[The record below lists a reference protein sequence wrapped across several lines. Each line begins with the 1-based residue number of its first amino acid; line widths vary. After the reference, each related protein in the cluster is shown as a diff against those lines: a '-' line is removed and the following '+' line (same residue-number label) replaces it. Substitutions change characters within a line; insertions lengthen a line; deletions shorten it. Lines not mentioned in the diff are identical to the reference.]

1 MPADYAAIRAANKLE
16 YGNVQNWG
24 PVLLVNRYDSHAH
37 FIFELLQNAE
47 DALAR
52 REGWRGSKSVR
63 FDLAPQCLRVLHAG
77 NPFTLG
83 DVRGVCGIAKT
94 TKDLTEIGRFG
105 IGFKSVYAVTD
116 RPEVHS
122 GGEDFAIENFV
133 FPVAAPATTRS
144 ADQTEFVLPLRADD
158 GNLFASIANSLGKLG
173 ARALLFLRQIE
184 EISWAVSDGA
194 SGIYMRD
201 QGGEAGAGCRR
212 VLLIGEREGVNV
224 EETWLVFSREA
235 RVESGERAGFIEVA
249 FLLDKDEETSAD
261 VVRRIDASP
270 LYAFFPTVVSTH
282 LGFLV
287 QGPYRTTPSRDNIPP
302 EDPWNVKLIRAT
314 AELLVDAVRE
324 LKAQGRLDVAALQT
338 LPIARSN
345 FPDGSMFVP
354 LFEAVRNALATEP
367 LLPCAEGGWTTAK
380 SARLARTQELRELFD
395 AGQLAALLGE
405 PGEVHWLSGDI
416 TRDTAAALRQYVLT
430 ELKISELTPEMVL
443 ARLDKAFLAAQS
455 DAWILK
461 LYEFL
466 DGQPALLR
474 SGRVAKV
481 PLVRIAGGG
490 HVIAQAGGQPQAF
503 LPSDIQTDFPT
514 VPRSV
519 CSTEKSLAFLKA
531 LGLSEPDIVDDVVRN
546 VVPKYL
552 PDTVSVEDD
561 EYAADIRRMVAAFA
575 TEHTGQRKKLVTAL
589 AAANIV
595 MSVDAGDGE
604 QHVST
609 PGQVYLATERL
620 MALFAGVA
628 DVMLVDSAYD
638 CLKGEDV
645 RELLEACGA
654 VRYPR
659 PVAATPPTP
668 SELAQLREQEG
679 HARTSGVN
687 DHVIDAALGGLDALL
702 ALLPTLASD
711 EQRKRAGLL
720 WEELV
725 NLEDRSGK
733 RIFTGKYTWSY
744 YGSHEAAFDAAFVRQ
759 LNETTWVPDADG
771 NLQRPEFVLFES
783 LGWRADPFL
792 ESRIHFQPPI
802 LNQLAEE
809 AGIEPGTLDLL
820 KRLGLTSEAELR
832 QRLGVTDE
840 APDANGTAGEA
851 QTGNGT
857 GTVDDALGALG
868 ITDNPTPP
876 VHDPSGHD
884 PSPSTG
890 RPQRGAAGGD
900 GSTSG
905 GGRSAGTGT
914 AGGKRTPGSKGGR
927 PFISYVG
934 VHPDDEDDDPDGLD
948 QEKRMAL
955 EDKAIAFILSRKP
968 DWQRTPAYNPGFDL
982 FQVGADGKPAQWC
995 EVKSMT
1001 GSLHDR
1007 PVGMSHTQFECARE
1021 HGAAF
1026 WLYVVEYA
1034 GTDEA
1039 RLVRI
1044 QDPASKART
1053 FTFDHGWLDIAVI
1066 DSNATATED

>member
-1 MPADYAAIRAANKLE
+1 MAADYAAICAANKVE
-16 YGNVQNWG
+16 YGNVQRWG
-24 PVLLVNRYDSHAH
+24 PGVLVNRYDSSAH

-52 REGWRGSKSVR
+52 RDGWQGSKSVH
-63 FDLAPQCLRVLHAG
+63 FDLAPQSLRVHHSG
-77 NPFTLG
+77 NPFTLA
-83 DVRGVCGIAKT
+83 DVKGVCGIAET
-94 TKDLTEIGRFG
+94 TKNLTEIGRFG
-105 IGFKSVYAVTD
+105 IGFKSVYAITD

-122 GGEDFAIENFV
+122 GAEDFAIENFV
-133 FPVAAPATTRS
+133 FPVAASPTNRYVEH
-144 ADQTEFVLPLRADD
+144 TEFVLPLRAGD
-158 GNLFASIANSLGKLG
+158 GSLFPSIAESLGKLG
-173 ARALLFLRQIE
+173 ARALLFLRRIE
-184 EISWAVSDGA
+184 EISWTVASGA
-194 SGIYMRD
+194 NGIYMRSKGD
-201 QGGEAGAGCRR
+201 EVGPGCRR
-212 VLLIGEREGVNV
+212 VSLIGERGGVNV
-224 EETWLVFSREA
+224 EETWLVFAREA
-235 RVESGERAGFIEVA
+235 RRECGELAGFIEVA
-249 FLLDKDEETSAD
+249 FLLHRDEETGAD
-261 VVRRIDASP
+261 VVQRVDASP

-302 EDPWNVKLIRAT
+302 EDPWNLKLIRAT
-314 AELLVDAVRE
+314 AGLLVDAVRE
-324 LKAQGRLDVAALQT
+324 LKAQGLLDVAALQT
-338 LPIARSN
+338 LPIDKAN
-345 FPDGSMFVP
+345 FPSGSMFAP
-354 LFEAVRNALATEP
+354 LFEAMRDALATEP
-367 LLPCAEGGWTTAK
+367 LLPCADGGWTAAK
-380 SARLARTQELRELFD
+380 NARLARTQELRELFD
-395 AGQLAALLGE
+395 AEQLAALLGE
-405 PGEVHWLSGDI
+405 TDDVHWLSGDI
-416 TRDTAAALRQYVLT
+416 TRDTTPALRQYVLT
-430 ELKISELTPEMVL
+430 ELNISELTPEMML
-443 ARLDKAFLAAQS
+443 ARLDKAFLEAQS

-466 DGQPALLR
+466 GGQPALLR
-474 SGRVAKV
+474 GGRVAKI
-481 PLVRIAGGG
+481 PLVRVAGGG
-490 HVIAQAGGQPQAF
+490 QVVADADGQPQAF
-503 LPSDIQTDFPT
+503 LPSDVQTDFPT

-561 EYAADIRRMVAAFA
+561 EYAADIQRMVAAFA

-595 MSVDAGDGE
+595 MSVDASDGE

-609 PGQVYLATERL
+609 PDQVYLATERL
-620 MALFAGVA
+620 MALFDGVA
-628 DVMLVDSAYD
+628 GVMLVDSTYE

-659 PVAATPPTP
+659 PVAATPLTA

-679 HARTSGVN
+679 HARTSGVS
-687 DHVIDAALGGLDALL
+687 DRVVDAALGGLDALL
-702 ALLPTLASD
+702 AMLPTLAPA

-733 RIFTGKYTWSY
+733 RIFMGKYTWSY

-759 LNETTWVPDADG
+759 LNETAWVPDADG
-771 NLQRPEFVLFES
+771 NLQHPEFVLFDS

-792 ESRIHFQPPI
+792 QSRIRFRPPI

-840 APDANGTAGEA
+840 AQDANGAAGEA
-851 QTGNGT
+851 QIGNGT
-857 GTVDDALGALG
+857 GTVGDALGALG
-868 ITDNPTPP
+868 ITNNPTPP
-876 VHDPSGHD
+876 VHDPS
-884 PSPSTG
+884 PSTG
-890 RPQRGAAGGD
+890 PHGGATGGD
-900 GSTSG
+900 SSTSG
-905 GGRSAGTGT
+905 GGHGTGTGT

-948 QEKRMAL
+948 QEQRMAL
-955 EDKAIAFILSRKP
+955 EGKAIAFILFHEP
-968 DWQRTPAYNPGFDL
+968 VWQRTPAFNPGFDL
-982 FQVGADGKPAQWC
+982 FQTDTDGKRTQWC

-1021 HGAAF
+1021 HRAAF

-1034 GTDEA
+1034 GTNEA
-1039 RLVRI
+1039 RIVRI
-1044 QDPASKART
+1044 QDPASNART
-1053 FTFDHGWLDIAVI
+1053 FTFDHGWLDIAVL